1 MLFEHLKNAID
12 NSYADD
18 EKLIRVQGVR
28 DGRTFVIYEAW
39 TSGDEFVISVA
50 EEGSRDYERVMFE
63 EEERKRKERGL
74 GEWEQEYETE
84 E

>member
-28 DGRTFVIYEAW
+28 DGRSFVIYEAW

-50 EEGSRDYERVMFE
+50 EEGSRDYERVMFQ
-63 EEERKRKERGL
+63 EEERKRKEK
-74 GEWEQEYETE
+74 EWEEEYETE